1 MTLESIGK
9 SKMQQNPGKKT
20 YPGFCFY
27 EKNEKDEKDEKDEI
41 TTIKKYKIT

>member
-27 EKNEKDEKDEKDEI
+27 EKNEKDEI
-41 TTIKKYKIT
+41 PTIKKYKIT